1 MRLKLIS
8 GIFISLF
15 AVILMSHN
23 VGALS
28 SNSFIPGTA
37 IGPFKTSF
45 SSSLSD
51 DSTCST
57 LDPDYKH
64 WIYTNWNIGDFGNGK
79 TYLVAF
85 TFFNSVNS
93 NSFDGKIPI
102 QWHAEYENWVIIKE
116 TELVNVSPSQFT
128 LYMII
133 EKKDGATTGAGYN
146 FNIYSNDWIILYN
159 HECVS
164 NYGYVTQIYWSGL
177 ENYTQ
182 QLNNITSQIQSI
194 GSSVPSQTQ
203 INNLNNSVNELNTS
217 VENRNRAEFDAVD
230 NINDQTP
237 SDIGNT
243 DSPQTTSLLNTIGN
257 FIGAL
262 GNLSAT
268 NCIVDLNFPSFAGGT
283 QRVNVCQNK
292 QYTGNIVQVAGSI
305 FLVVFYIPI
314 AFMLLSKIY
323 NEIKSFTNG

>member
-1 MRLKLIS
+1 MKKIIF
-8 GIFISLF
+8 GIFICLF
-15 AVILMSHN
+15 ANFLMSHN
-23 VGALS
+23 SGALS

-37 IGPFKTSF
+37 IGPFKASF
-45 SSSLSD
+45 SSTLSD
-51 DSTCST
+51 DTTCST

-64 WIYTNWNIGDFGNGK
+64 WIYTNWDIGDFGNGK
-79 TYLVAF
+79 SYLVAF

-102 QWHAEYENWVIIKE
+102 QWHAEYENWIIIKE

-133 EKKDGATTGAGYN
+133 EKLPGATTGAGYK
-146 FNIYSNDWIILYN
+146 FNIFSNDWIILFN

-182 QLNNITSQIQSI
+182 QLNNITSQIQNI
-194 GSSVPSQTQ
+194 GSSMPSQTQ
-203 INNLNNSVNELNTS
+203 INNLNNSVNDLNTS

-237 SDIGNT
+237 SDISDST
-243 DSPQTTSLLNTIGN
+243 DQHTT
-257 FIGAL
+257 
-262 GNLSAT
+262 NLMGIFSSFVSAVTAAGAT
-268 NCIVDLNFPSFAGGT
+268 NC
-283 QRVNVCQNK
+283 
-292 QYTGNIVQVAGSI
+292 NIVANWGHLNLGTLNLCRDQPPAFVSVIGSI
-305 FLVVFYIPI
+305 VLIVILVPCAYWLVMRIL
-314 AFMLLSKIY
+314 A
-323 NEIKSFTNG
+323 EIRSFTNG